1 MTRFPNTLGSIAGL
15 ALLAGCAATP
25 HQPTVV
31 TAPPPPP
38 PGMELLLNQLPETA
52 ISLLGQPRL
61 DKKEGGSRQLQ
72 FVGSCV
78 LDVWYYPKP
87 GPTLVATHADA
98 RLPDGR
104 EFAPGECLQQL
115 IRAREAARVS
125 ATAPPPAPSAPPKK
139 PAARKR

>member
-1 MTRFPNTLGSIAGL
+1 MTRLSSHLAPLFGL

-25 HQPTVV
+25 SSTLV

-38 PGMELLLNQLPETA
+38 PGMELLLQQYPETA

-61 DKKEGGSRQLQ
+61 DKKEGASRQLQ
-72 FVGSCV
+72 FSGGCV

-87 GPTLVATHADA
+87 GPALVATHADA

-104 EFAPGECLQQL
+104 EFPPGECLQQL
-115 IRAREAARVS
+115 IRSREAAKI
-125 ATAPPPAPSAPPKK
+125 AAAAPPPAPATAAKKKAP
-139 PAARKR
+139 ARKR